1 MLKSVEWKE
10 GPITKPGVYSNM
22 PLNKYHSPDVCDGVS
37 VSSSALRKIALESPA
52 HYWCR
57 SPYNP
62 NRVEEE
68 PQRHFVLGRATHHL
82 ILGEAYFAKIFRV
95 APPEVRRTD
104 GTLVAWSLRTNE
116 AKNWMAA
123 EKRRGIE
130 VIFPNEVEQIRG
142 MAESL
147 RLHPMVEAGAFDG
160 YVERSIFWKDKE
172 TGLWIKV
179 RPDVIPTHSGD
190 CVDLKTTTS
199 VQWTPLQRTVAEFG
213 YVQQFALMREGFAAL
228 GMPFAS
234 ATLVFV
240 EKNPPYCAR
249 VVSLRSQDLDRGQ
262 QDNRAALRSFHRC
275 MDSGE
280 WPGPGGVRR
289 DAEEIRMPEWAVK
302 QADARQKAF
311 GEEA

>member
-1 MLKSVEWKE
+1 MMRSIEWTR
-10 GPITKPGVYSNM
+10 GTITEPGVYSNM
-22 PLNKYHSPDVCDGVS
+22 PLDRYHSRDVCDGMS

-62 NRVEEE
+62 DRIEEE
-68 PQRHFVLGRATHHL
+68 PQRHFVLGRAIHHL
-82 ILGEAYFAKIFRV
+82 IMGEAYFAKIFCV
-95 APPEVRRTD
+95 APPEVRRVD

-116 AKNWMAA
+116 ARAWMDT
-123 EKRRGIE
+123 ERRRGIE
-130 VIFPNEVEQIRG
+130 VIFPKEVEQIDG
-142 MAESL
+142 MAQAL
-147 RLHPMVEAGAFDG
+147 KAHPMVQAGALDG

-172 TGLWIKV
+172 TDLWLKV
-179 RPDVIPTHSGD
+179 RPDVIPTDSGD

-199 VQWTPLQRTVAEFG
+199 VQWVDLQRTIAEFG
-213 YVQQFALMREGFAAL
+213 YAQQFALMREGFAAL
-228 GMPFAS
+228 KLPFAS

-249 VVSLRSQDLDRGQ
+249 VVSLRSQDLDQGQ
-262 QDNRAALRSFHRC
+262 QDNRAALRAFHRC
-275 MDSGE
+275 MQSGE

-289 DAEEIRMPEWAVK
+289 DAEEIRLPDWAVK
-302 QADARQKAF
+302 QSEARQKAF